1 MRKGFSHG
9 PFIVLTVGL
18 LVSGCLKMGP
28 DFKTPQPPVQE
39 PGTFQHASADSTD
52 WETQDQWWQI
62 FGDAALDRIVE
73 DVLAHNLDIQAASAG
88 ILALKYQVIQTRSAR
103 FPTVGVQGTAQ
114 RQRTPQTSIFPGVSA
129 GGETDAYS
137 LTIPA
142 SFELDLWG
150 KLARAE
156 ESTRAELLKAEENRK
171 TLAQSLVS
179 EAIGLYLKLE
189 SIERRIQITE
199 QSLVSY
205 REAVDFVEKRY
216 KRGLTS
222 ILDLRQA
229 RRTLAQAMS
238 ALPVLRQ
245 DLGAT
250 QQALAVLMGK
260 YPKTEP
266 PREQPEKYY
275 KQLEPV
281 PPGLPSELL
290 LRRPDIRASLA
301 GLESL
306 NAQVGVRTASRFP
319 SITLT
324 GNYGYSSPELGSLF
338 FGPEGLLWS
347 IAGGIVQ
354 PLFDAGRLK
363 AAQRGMEA
371 QYQQAVSQYGKTV
384 LAAFSEVENA
394 LLTRKEQLERRKE
407 VLSFLVEA
415 RATQRVAE
423 ARYLRGLVDY
433 LTVLN
438 AQQTR
443 YRAEDDLV
451 LVDLAIFSNRVSLH
465 RALGGG
471 WAKLPPVEGKETEGI
486 ASYWSW

>member
-306 NAQVGVRTASRFP
+306 NAQVGVRNGKPLSEYYVDR
-319 SITLT
+319 
-324 GNYGYSSPELGSLF
+324 ELWIFKPRVGKSF
-338 FGPEGLLWS
+338 FWP
-347 IAGGIVQ
+347 GGIAVEYC
-354 PLFDAGRLK
+354 GRH
-363 AAQRGMEA
+363 R
-371 QYQQAVSQYGKTV
+371 S
-384 LAAFSEVENA
+384 AAF
-394 LLTRKEQLERRKE
+394 
-407 VLSFLVEA
+407 
-415 RATQRVAE
+415 
-423 ARYLRGLVDY
+423 
-433 LTVLN
+433 
-438 AQQTR
+438 
-443 YRAEDDLV
+443 
-451 LVDLAIFSNRVSLH
+451 
-465 RALGGG
+465 
-471 WAKLPPVEGKETEGI
+471 
-486 ASYWSW
+486 